1 MKYNQDISL
10 SDEQEY
16 FVNKALE
23 GYNILV
29 DACIGSGKTT
39 AIQLLCGKLSKDKKN
54 LYLTYNK
61 LLKIDAKT
69 KIKVKN
75 ATVTNYHGFA
85 FMCLK
90 RIGINAGVN
99 DMISLFNEKKP
110 QLYKYD
116 VLIIDEYQDIETEF
130 AEMLEYIKS
139 TNPRMQLIAVGDM
152 QQKIYDKTNLKVSE
166 FINQFLSNHLK
177 LEFTKCFRL
186 SENLAAELG
195 RIWQK
200 KIIGVNSQC
209 VVENMSADRIVDFL
223 AEQDPKD
230 ILCLGS
236 RNGALSRTLN
246 KLEADHSDIFNK
258 ATVYASISENDSLG
272 TTQPSDKTAIFTT
285 FDSSKGLERK
295 ICVVFDYTESYWQLR
310 VAKPQ
315 QSYEILRNIFCVAAS
330 RGKERIIFV
339 DSNEAML
346 SESTLSTP
354 VDENL
359 KMFDMD
365 ISAMFDFKYREDI
378 EKCFSLLDCKPLPI
392 LDNDEIEVKKSDG
405 MIDLSP
411 CIGIYQEAMY
421 FDQYDIDKDIELYM
435 ILHPD
440 KKDLWDDKVKKL
452 DLESKILFLVSL
464 ETNQERYRSQVEL
477 PFVTKES
484 ENLIADRLYT
494 RLKRDE
500 EVQVGCYID
509 IADEKEGLRAFSAR
523 GYADV
528 VKDNIVYE
536 LKFVSELSHEH
547 FLQCACYIVAL
558 GLEKGILWNT
568 RNNKAFEV
576 NVPNKEAFLDAVV
589 NTITKNKIIKYYKP
603 FDMKEQTSDNNSI
616 ESAGITNKKYDVSD
630 FSVGTKIIHKTFG
643 VGTIIKISKEKS
655 NHIIKVVLENGVSHN
670 FLLEFTLK
678 NRIIT
683 KL

>member
-1 MKYNQDISL
+1 MSGLSL

-16 FVNKALE
+16 FVTKALE
-23 GYNILV
+23 GHNILV
-29 DACIGSGKTT
+29 DACIGIGKTT
-39 AIQLLCGKLSKDKKN
+39 AIQLLCGRLPKDKKI

-110 QLYKYD
+110 PIYKYD
-116 VLIIDEYQDIETEF
+116 VLIIDEYQDIKTEF
-130 AEMLEYIKS
+130 AEMLEYVKS
-139 TNPRMQLIAVGDM
+139 TNPQMQIIAVGDM
-152 QQKIYDKTNLKVSE
+152 HQKIYDDTNLKVSE
-166 FINQFLSNHLK
+166 FINQFLGNHIK
-177 LEFTKCFRL
+177 LEFTKCFRI
-186 SENLAAELG
+186 SEGLAAELG
-195 RIWQK
+195 RIWRK
-200 KIIGVNSQC
+200 KIVGVNSQC
-209 VVENMSADRIVDFL
+209 IVENMNADKIVDFL
-223 AEQDPKD
+223 AAQDPKD

-272 TTQPSDKTAIFTT
+272 TTQPSEKTAIFTT

-359 KMFDMD
+359 KMVDMD

-378 EKCFSLLDCKPLPI
+378 EKCFSLLNCKLLPI
-392 LDNDEIEVKKSDG
+392 LDNDEIAVKKSDG

-440 KKDLWDDKVKKL
+440 KKDLWNDKVKKL
-452 DLESKILFLVSL
+452 DLESKILFFVSL

-494 RLKRDE
+494 KLKKDE
-500 EVQVGCYID
+500 DVQVGCYID
-509 IADEKEGLRAFSAR
+509 IAEEKDGLRAFSAR

-558 GLEKGILWNT
+558 ELEKGILWNT

-576 NVPNKEAFLDAVV
+576 TVPNKEAFLDAVV
-589 NTITKNKIIKYYKP
+589 NTITKNKIHKYYKP
-603 FDMKEQTSDNNSI
+603 FDIKEQNNVPNSI
-616 ESAGITNKKYDVSD
+616 EHVGVTNKKYDVSD
-630 FSVGTKIIHKTFG
+630 FSVGTKIVHKTFG
-643 VGTIIKISKEKS
+643 VGTIIKITKEKN
-655 NHIIKVVLENGVSHN
+655 NHIIKVVLENGVPHN
-670 FLLEFTLK
+670 FLLEYTLK
-678 NRIIT
+678 SRIIT

>member
-16 FVNKALE
+16 FVNKVLE

-39 AIQLLCGKLSKDKKN
+39 AIQLLCGKLPKDKKI

-166 FINQFLSNHLK
+166 FINQFLGNHLK

-186 SENLAAELG
+186 SENLAAQLG

-209 VVENMSADRIVDFL
+209 VVENMNADRIVDFL
-223 AEQDPKD
+223 AKQDPKD

-310 VAKPQ
+310 VTKPQ

-359 KMFDMD
+359 KMVDMD

-452 DLESKILFLVSL
+452 DLESKILFFVSL

-576 NVPNKEAFLDAVV
+576 TVPDKEAFLDAVV

-603 FDMKEQTSDNNSI
+603 FDIKEQNNVPNSI
-616 ESAGITNKKYDVSD
+616 EHVGVTNKKYDVSD
-630 FSVGTKIIHKTFG
+630 FPVGTKIVHKTFG
-643 VGTIIKISKEKS
+643 VGTIIKISKEKN

>member
-1 MKYNQDISL
+1 MKFNQGISL

-39 AIQLLCGKLSKDKKN
+39 AIQLLCGKLPKDKKI

-139 TNPRMQLIAVGDM
+139 TNPQMQLIAVGDM

-166 FINQFLSNHLK
+166 FINQFLGDHLK

-200 KIIGVNSQC
+200 KIVGVNSRC
-209 VVENMSADRIVDFL
+209 VVENMNTDKIVDFL
-223 AEQDPKD
+223 AAQDPKD

-359 KMFDMD
+359 KMVDMD

-378 EKCFSLLDCKPLPI
+378 EKCFSLLDCKSLPI

-440 KKDLWDDKVKKL
+440 KKDLWNDKVKKL
-452 DLESKILFLVSL
+452 DLESKILFFVSL

-494 RLKRDE
+494 KLKRDE
-500 EVQVGCYID
+500 DVQVGCYID
-509 IADEKEGLRAFSAR
+509 IAEEKDGLRAFSAR

-528 VKDNIVYE
+528 VKDNTVYE

-576 NVPNKEAFLDAVV
+576 TVPDKEAFLDAVV

-603 FDMKEQTSDNNSI
+603 FDIKEQNNVPNSI
-616 ESAGITNKKYDVSD
+616 EHVGVTNKKYDVSD
-630 FSVGTKIIHKTFG
+630 FSVGTKIVHKTFG
-643 VGTIIKISKEKS
+643 VGTIIKISKEKN

>member
-1 MKYNQDISL
+1 MKFNQSISL
-10 SDEQEY
+10 SDEQE
-16 FVNKALE
+16 FFCSKALE
-23 GYNILV
+23 GHNILV

-39 AIQLLCGKLSKDKKN
+39 AIQLLCDKLPKEKKI
-54 LYLTYNK
+54 LYLTYNR

-85 FMCLK
+85 FMSLK

-99 DMISLFNEKKP
+99 DMVGMFNEKKP
-110 QLYKYD
+110 PIVKYD

-130 AEMLEYIKS
+130 ADMLEYIKS
-139 TNPRMQLIAVGDM
+139 TNPQMQLIAVGDM
-152 QQKIYDKTNLKVSE
+152 RQKIYDKTSLKVTE
-166 FINQFLSNHLK
+166 FIDQLLETHIK

-186 SENLAAELG
+186 SADLASKLG
-195 RIWQK
+195 RVWQK
-200 KIIGVNSQC
+200 KIIGVNDSC
-209 VVENMSADRIVDFL
+209 IVEIMKADQIVDFL
-223 AEQDPKD
+223 ATQDPKD
-230 ILCLGS
+230 VLCLGS
-236 RNGALSRTLN
+236 RNGALSITLN
-246 KLEADHSDIFNK
+246 QLEANHSDIFNK
-258 ATVYASISENDSLG
+258 TTVYASISENDSLG

-295 ICVVFDYTESYWQLR
+295 ICIVFDYTESYWQLR

-359 KMFDMD
+359 KMVDMD
-365 ISAMFDFKYREDI
+365 ISAMFDFKFREDI
-378 EKCFSLLDCKPLPI
+378 ENCFSLLDYKALPI
-392 LDNDEIEVKKSDG
+392 LDNDDIEVKKSDG

-411 CIGIYQEAMY
+411 CIGIYQESMY
-421 FDQYDIDKDIELYM
+421 FDKYDIDKDLELYM

-440 KKDLWDDKVKKL
+440 KKDLWDEKVKKL
-452 DLESKILFLVSL
+452 DLESKILFFVSL

-477 PFVTKES
+477 PFVTQES

-494 RLKRDE
+494 KLKRDE
-500 EVQVGCYID
+500 DVQVGCYID
-509 IADEKEGLRAFSAR
+509 IAEGKDGLRAFSAR

-528 VKDNIVYE
+528 VKDNVVYE

-568 RNNKAFEV
+568 RNNKAFEIS
-576 NVPNKEAFLDAVV
+576 VPNKEKFLDAVV
-589 NTITKNKIIKYYKP
+589 NTITKNKISKYFKP
-603 FDMKEQTSDNNSI
+603 YDIKEQTNIQNSI
-616 ESAGITNKKYDVSD
+616 KSVSKTDSRYDVSD
-630 FSVGTKIIHKTFG
+630 FTVGTKIVHKTFG
-643 VGTIIKISKEKS
+643 VGTIIKISNDKG

-670 FLLEFTLK
+670 FSLEFSLK
-678 NRIIT
+678 NRIIA

>member
-1 MKYNQDISL
+1 MSGLSL

-16 FVNKALE
+16 FVTKALE
-23 GYNILV
+23 GHNILV

-39 AIQLLCGKLSKDKKN
+39 AIQLLCGRLPKDKKI

-99 DMISLFNEKKP
+99 DMISLFNENKP
-110 QLYKYD
+110 PIYKYD
-116 VLIIDEYQDIETEF
+116 VLIIDEYQDIKTEF
-130 AEMLEYIKS
+130 AEMLEYVKS
-139 TNPRMQLIAVGDM
+139 TNPQMQIIAVGDM
-152 QQKIYDKTNLKVSE
+152 HQKIYDDTNLKVSE
-166 FINQFLSNHLK
+166 FINQFLGNHIK
-177 LEFTKCFRL
+177 LEFTKCFRI
-186 SENLAAELG
+186 SEGLAAELG
-195 RIWQK
+195 RIWRK
-200 KIIGVNSQC
+200 KIVGVNSQC
-209 VVENMSADRIVDFL
+209 IVENMNADKIVDFL
-223 AEQDPKD
+223 AAQDPKD

-272 TTQPSDKTAIFTT
+272 TTQPSEKTAIFTT

-359 KMFDMD
+359 KMVDMD

-378 EKCFSLLDCKPLPI
+378 EKCFSLLNCKLLPI
-392 LDNDEIEVKKSDG
+392 LDNDEIAVKKSDG

-440 KKDLWDDKVKKL
+440 KKDLWNDKVKKL
-452 DLESKILFLVSL
+452 DLESKILFFVSL

-494 RLKRDE
+494 KLKKDE
-500 EVQVGCYID
+500 DVQVGCYID
-509 IADEKEGLRAFSAR
+509 IAEEKDGLRAFSAR

-558 GLEKGILWNT
+558 ELEKGILWNT

-576 NVPNKEAFLDAVV
+576 TVPNKEAFLDAVV
-589 NTITKNKIIKYYKP
+589 NTITKNKIHKYYKP
-603 FDMKEQTSDNNSI
+603 FDIKEQNNVPNSI
-616 ESAGITNKKYDVSD
+616 EHVGVTNKKYDVSD
-630 FSVGTKIIHKTFG
+630 FSVGTKIVHKTFG
-643 VGTIIKISKEKS
+643 VGTIIKITKEKN
-655 NHIIKVVLENGVSHN
+655 NHIIKVVLENGVPHN
-670 FLLEFTLK
+670 FLLEYTLK
-678 NRIIT
+678 SRIIT

>member
-1 MKYNQDISL
+1 MKNNQGISL

-23 GYNILV
+23 GHNILV

-39 AIQLLCGKLSKDKKN
+39 AIQLLCGKLPKDKKI

-116 VLIIDEYQDIETEF
+116 VLIIDEYQDIKTEF
-130 AEMLEYIKS
+130 AEMLEYVKL
-139 TNPRMQLIAVGDM
+139 TNPQMQIIAVGDM
-152 QQKIYDKTNLKVSE
+152 QQKIYDDTNLNVSD
-166 FINQFLSNHLK
+166 FIDKFLVDPIK
-177 LEFTKCFRL
+177 MEFTRCFRL
-186 SENLAAELG
+186 SADLASKLG

-200 KIIGVNSQC
+200 KIIGINSQC
-209 VVENMSADRIVDFL
+209 VVEKMSFEQVCDFL
-223 AEQDPKD
+223 SKQEPKD
-230 ILCLGS
+230 VLCLGS
-236 RNGALSRTLN
+236 NTHFRSKMLN
-246 KLEADHSDIFNK
+246 ILEKDYPEKYNK
-258 ATVYASISENDSLG
+258 KTVYSSISDNDSWG
-272 TTQPSDKTAIFTT
+272 TTQPSDKTAIFSTY
-285 FDSSKGLERK
+285 DKSKGMERK
-295 ICVVFDYTESYWQLR
+295 ICVIFDFTESYWEIR
-310 VAKPQ
+310 ISKPR

-359 KMFDMD
+359 KMVDMD

-378 EKCFSLLDCKPLPI
+378 EKCFSLLDCKSLPI

-452 DLESKILFLVSL
+452 DLESKILFFVSL

-484 ENLIADRLYT
+484 ENQIADRLYT
-494 RLKRDE
+494 KLKRDE
-500 EVQVGCYID
+500 DVQVGCYID
-509 IADEKEGLRAFSAR
+509 IAEEKDGLRAFSAR

-603 FDMKEQTSDNNSI
+603 FDIKEQTIAHNLI

-643 VGTIIKISKEKS
+643 VGTIIKISKEKNES
-655 NHIIKVVLENGVSHN
+655 
-670 FLLEFTLK
+670 LK
-678 NRIIT
+678 
-683 KL
+683 KSL